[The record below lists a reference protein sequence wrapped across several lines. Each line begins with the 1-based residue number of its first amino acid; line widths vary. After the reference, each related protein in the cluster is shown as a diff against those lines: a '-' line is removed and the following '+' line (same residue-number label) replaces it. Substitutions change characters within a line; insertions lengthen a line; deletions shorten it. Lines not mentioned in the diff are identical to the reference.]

1 MKKYVKPTIEVLELR
16 VNENIAATSKYPGIY
31 PDTGES
37 TPITKYNLLNGQ
49 SSY

>member
-16 VNENIAATSKYPGIY
+16 VNENIAAAPKYTDPYDGSGA
-31 PDTGES
+31 T
-37 TPITKYNLLNGQ
+37 TPITKYNLMNGI